1 MFTWICRDRGGG
13 LFHPLP
19 VSPTPGD
26 DSLSIHCDGG
36 DFFNRFQARNSSK
49 ILSPPPAGYPG
60 QSPDTCPPPG
70 KEAGGGRVSGR
81 AVGVVTG
88 RDAHRE
94 RFESIGELAHATGKR
109 WRGLYRRTVDLV
121 DSEHHPGI
129 TEWFMT
135 DQRETIMMD
144 KKKVKDYMT
153 YDVVTVEA
161 QGTVKDVID
170 TIKKTHHDGFPV
182 VENSNRVVGY
192 VSARDILFAHPS
204 TPLEQVM
211 SRHLIVADPEMSV
224 NDAARVIFR
233 SGIQKL
239 PVLNEKNELIGIISN
254 ADVIRSQIEHVS
266 PEKVFKLM
274 ETLKKLYGIEPIL
287 RRGSV
292 PVDELLPTQSKIYED
307 ELEGRIYEIKKGL
320 AEPLIVVRRPGRW
333 ILVDGHHRAIA
344 AKRLGIK
351 NLDAYIIEIRDNIEL
366 GMERTARALNLNSLD
381 DIKVLDYARHP
392 LVALTHRQVGHG

>member
-1 MFTWICRDRGGG
+1 
-13 LFHPLP
+13 
-19 VSPTPGD
+19 
-26 DSLSIHCDGG
+26 
-36 DFFNRFQARNSSK
+36 
-49 ILSPPPAGYPG
+49 
-60 QSPDTCPPPG
+60 
-70 KEAGGGRVSGR
+70 VSGR

-88 RDAHRE
+88 RDSHRE
-94 RFESIGELAHATGKR
+94 WFESIGKLAHATGKR
-109 WRGLYRRTVDLV
+109 WRGLYHRIVDLMN
-121 DSEHHPGI
+121 SEHHPGI

-135 DQRETIMMD
+135 AQRETIMMD

-153 YDVVTVEA
+153 YDVVTVDA

-204 TPLEQVM
+204 TPVEQVM

-266 PEKVFKLM
+266 PEKVFKFM
-274 ETLKKLYGIEPIL
+274 ETLKKLYGVEPTL

-292 PVDELLPTQSKIYED
+292 PIDELLPTQSKIYED